1 MSNAKEQLLED
12 LFKEM
17 RTDVEKINENTNKLI
32 PEINTLKDNT
42 DTRAEQI
49 LKQNNKTKED
59 LLAQN
64 DASTNRIIAHF
75 TSLEL
80 QLNELKLNRRT
91 SETCEY

>member
-1 MSNAKEQLLED
+1 MY
-12 LFKEM
+12 KEM
-17 RTDVEKINENTNKLI
+17 KNLVEKMDEDTNKLLT
-32 PEINTLKDNT
+32 EINAVKDNT

-49 LKQNNKTKED
+49 LTLNIETKED

-64 DASTNRIIAHF
+64 DANTNRIIAHL

-91 SETCEY
+91 SETCEYQPLEIV